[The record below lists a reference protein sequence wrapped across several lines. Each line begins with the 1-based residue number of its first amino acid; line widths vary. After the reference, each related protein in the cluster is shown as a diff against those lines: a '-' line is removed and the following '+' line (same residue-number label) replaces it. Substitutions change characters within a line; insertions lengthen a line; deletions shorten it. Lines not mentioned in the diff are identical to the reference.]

1 MLKFSPQLLKF
12 VTFATLIK
20 IMEDLRITATSTT
33 PKISFSRDGNMEIQG
48 KSIPDAE
55 SNFWNL
61 VSEWFRL
68 YMFTPA
74 TKTSFKL
81 QIDYLNTS
89 SSKEILH
96 LLYRLNELKERGL
109 DAEVIWSFNANDF
122 DMHEVGKDYEHMVKV
137 PFSFIKIQQA
147 VLS

>member
-1 MLKFSPQLLKF
+1 
-12 VTFATLIK
+12 
-20 IMEDLRITATSTT
+20 MEDLRITATSTT
-33 PKISFSRDGNMEIQG
+33 PRIFFSRNGIMEIQG

-61 VSEWFRL
+61 VSEWFQL

-74 TKTSFKL
+74 NKTTFKL
-81 QIDYLNTS
+81 QIDYLNIS
-89 SSKEILH
+89 SSKEVLY

-109 DAEVIWSFNANDF
+109 EAEVIWSYNANDI
-122 DMHEVGKDYEHMVKV
+122 DMQEVGKDYEHMVKV
-137 PFSFIKIQQA
+137 PFSFFKIQEA